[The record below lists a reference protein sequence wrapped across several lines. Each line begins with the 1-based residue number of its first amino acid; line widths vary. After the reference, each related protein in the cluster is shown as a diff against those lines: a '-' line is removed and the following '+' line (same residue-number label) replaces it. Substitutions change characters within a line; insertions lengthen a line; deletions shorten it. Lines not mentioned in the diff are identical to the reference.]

1 MTPALRWAAMRAILT
16 FGERKSHETAV
27 STNHNLFEEEGEPK
41 RSRAEA
47 LPLTGPKPLPLG
59 QTGSLLLQHNSTS
72 TKYAGRGLSSAE
84 RPSAKLQALVYNTR
98 PSRRKGAGKRCSECG
113 PLDAEQALQ
122 PSAGTADKTG
132 QLDLPSRADCPCSYE
147 RQGE

>member
-1 MTPALRWAAMRAILT
+1 M
-16 FGERKSHETAV
+16 

-47 LPLTGPKPLPLG
+47 LLLTGPKPLPLG
-59 QTGSLLLQHNSTS
+59 QTGSLLLQDNSTR

-84 RPSAKLQALVYNTR
+84 RPSAKLQALVYNTL
-98 PSRRKGAGKRCSECG
+98 PSRRKVPESGARSVALWMQTKLSSPRQELWTRQDSSICR
-113 PLDAEQALQ
+113 AEQTVLVV
-122 PSAGTADKTG
+122 TKDKESKT
-132 QLDLPSRADCPCSYE
+132 DCPCSYE